1 MARWGVVVVALVA
14 ACRFEAGHYGSDA
27 TITDD
32 GAGSDVMID
41 AAPPRSCTLLPG
53 SDHSCALRTA
63 DHSLWCVG
71 DNQLGQLGRGGAIGG
86 VSTTIVQVALGGPVA
101 SAANRFNHTCAAM
114 PDGSARCWGQN
125 DRGQLGDATFTSN
138 ATPLQVMNLASVVEI
153 GVARSFTCARRSDG
167 SITCWGDNASG
178 QLGDGTV
185 NPRTVPASTVTGLF
199 APPDTL
205 ALGASHGC
213 AHLANGNGACW
224 GVNTY
229 GQLGDGTMMNR
240 PQATAMPV
248 TMVREIAASGYQ
260 TSVAGGQTCALRMNG
275 TIACWGSN
283 DFGQL
288 GNGQMSPTP
297 STAAVEVAGITGA
310 VELVAGRYHAC
321 ARHGAGLVSCWGHND
336 GGQIGDGTIGTD
348 RPTPV
353 AVTLARPA
361 IHIAAGGY
369 HTCALL
375 DDDSVY
381 CWGYNAAGQLG
392 DGSQTTRTSPV
403 ASGLCN

>member
-1 MARWGVVVVALVA
+1 MAWSGAVMVIFVVS
-14 ACRFEAGHYGSDA
+14 CRFEAGRVGSDA
-27 TITDD
+27 LSTDD
-32 GAGSDVMID
+32 VALDDVMLD
-41 AAPPRSCTLLPG
+41 AAQPLSCTLLPG

-63 DHSLWCVG
+63 DHSIWCVG
-71 DNQLGQLGRGGAIGG
+71 DNQLGQLGRGGALGG
-86 VSTTIVQVALGGPVA
+86 SSMTIEQVSLGGPVV
-101 SAANRFNHTCAAM
+101 SAASRFNHTCAVM

-125 DRGQLGDATFTSN
+125 DRGQLGDATYNST
-138 ATPLQVMNLASVVEI
+138 ATPLTPMSLANVVEI
-153 GVARSFTCARRSDG
+153 GVARSFTCARRSNS

-185 NPRTVPASTVTGLF
+185 TPRVVPATSVTGLF
-199 APPDTL
+199 APPDAL

-213 AHLANGNGACW
+213 AHLSNGNGACW

-248 TMVREIAASGYQ
+248 TQVRQIAASGYQ

-288 GNGQMSPTP
+288 GNGQTSMTP
-297 STAAVEVAGITGA
+297 STAAVEVVGITGA

-321 ARHGAGLVSCWGHND
+321 ARHGAGVVSCWGHND
-336 GGQIGDGTIGTD
+336 AGQIGDSSQGTD
-348 RPTPV
+348 RPVPV

-361 IHIAAGGY
+361 VQIAAGGY

-381 CWGYNAAGQLG
+381 CWGNNASGQLG
-392 DGSQTTRTSPV
+392 DGSETTRTAPV
-403 ASGLCN
+403 LSGLCN

>member
-1 MARWGVVVVALVA
+1 VLGLVA
-14 ACRFEAGHYGSDA
+14 SCRFEAGRYGSDA
-27 TITDD
+27 T
-32 GAGSDVMID
+32 GAGDDVVGDMMVD
-41 AAPPRSCTLLPG
+41 AAPPLSCTLLLG
-53 SDHSCALRTA
+53 SDHSCARRTA
-63 DHSLWCVG
+63 DQSIWCVG

-86 VSTTIVQVALGGPVA
+86 FSTAIMQVDLGGPVE
-101 SAANRFNHTCAAM
+101 SAANRFNHTCAVM
-114 PDGSARCWGQN
+114 PDGTAKCWGQN
-125 DRGQLGDATFTSN
+125 DRGQLGDATYNSST
-138 ATPLQVMNLASVVEI
+138 APLTVMNLASVVEI
-153 GVARSFTCARRSDG
+153 GVARTYTCARRSNG

-185 NPRTVPASTVTGLF
+185 NPRTVPATSVTGLF
-199 APPDTL
+199 APPNVL

-213 AHLANGNGACW
+213 TQLENGNGACW

-240 PQATAMPV
+240 MQATPMPV
-248 TMVREIAASGYQ
+248 TMVRQIAASGYS
-260 TSVAGGQTCALRMNG
+260 TSVAGGSTCALRMNG

-288 GNGQMSPTP
+288 GNGAASATP
-297 STAAVEVAGITGA
+297 SVNPVEVAGITGA
-310 VELVAGRYHAC
+310 VEIASGRYHVC

-336 GGQIGDGTIGTD
+336 GGQIGDGTQNID
-348 RPTPV
+348 RPAPV

-361 IHIAAGGY
+361 VHIAGGGY

-392 DGSQTTRTSPV
+392 DASQTTQTSPV
-403 ASGLCN
+403 VSGLCN